1 MNKTLSCSI
10 VLYNNSEQE
19 ISRVIECSKS
29 SFPAAAIYLID
40 NSATNKL
47 GILAKQFECFYIHE
61 KSNVGFGAAHNIAI
75 KKSLDAGFK
84 YHLILNPDIYFFD
97 MVLPDLIDFLDQ
109 NPQVGFVM
117 PKILYPNG
125 DLQYLCK
132 LLPTPIDL
140 IFRRFFPGFYKKAG
154 LLSRYELH
162 DSRYDHTMMVPS
174 LSGCFMLLRSD
185 VLRRV
190 GGFDEKFFMYLEDID
205 LCRRIAKIA
214 DTVYYP
220 DVAVFH
226 EFAKGSYKSIKLLK
240 YHIKS
245 ALYYFNKWGWFF
257 DSERKLVNK
266 KALARIRA
274 LSEFNK

>member
-1 MNKTLSCSI
+1 MDKTLSCSI

-19 ISRVIECSKS
+19 ISRVIECSQS
-29 SFPAAAIYLID
+29 SFPSVVIYLVD

-47 GILAKQFECFYIHE
+47 EILAKRFGCFYIHE

-84 YHLILNPDIYFFD
+84 YHLILNPDIYF
-97 MVLPDLIDFLDQ
+97 PDAVFPVLIDFMDKNQ
-109 NPQVGFVM
+109 QVGFVM

-140 IFRRFFPGFYKKAG
+140 IFRRFFPHFYKKAG
-154 LLSRYELH
+154 LLSRYELR
-162 DSRYDHTMMVPS
+162 DSGYDHTMMVPS
-174 LSGCFMLLRSD
+174 LSGCFMLLRSG

-190 GGFDEKFFMYLEDID
+190 GGFDEKFFMYLEDVD
-205 LCRRIAKIA
+205 LCRRIGKIA
-214 DTVYYP
+214 ETVYYP
-220 DVAVFH
+220 NVTVFH
-226 EFAKGSYKSIKLLK
+226 EFAKGSYKNIKLLK

-257 DSERKLVNK
+257 DSERRLINN
-266 KALARIRA
+266 KALARMRA